1 MQHTRLDN
9 IDIQILVLL
18 TKDSRTTYRNIASVV
33 GVSTNAVKERIHKMI
48 SNNIIR
54 KFVVIINP
62 VIFGYEKE
70 CILIIRHID
79 KTIKEQ
85 DILNRINLL
94 GDVFVY
100 AKQLGGASI
109 FVVSVRAGAEDKIAI
124 LTDLLKPASVES
136 TFVSYRPIAMQIH
149 ISDFKIMKCLL
160 SNPRMLVED
169 IAKEASM
176 STKTVARRLE
186 KMRENHILEFSIL
199 RNLSSL
205 EITGYVE
212 FAVIINVD
220 ISYHQNIVERI
231 YQEMQEHLVR
241 VPTSYQKEVIL
252 AVFFCAN
259 ISTVDLIFE
268 KLNSYHGVNRVDLFI
283 TTRLIYHQEWLKRE
297 IDKRID
303 SYSSET
309 TKYA

>member
-1 MQHTRLDN
+1 MIIDLLQHTRLDN

-18 TKDSRTTYRNIASVV
+18 AKDSRTTYRNIASVV

-48 SNNIIR
+48 SNSIIQ

-109 FVVSVRAGAEDKIAI
+109 FVVSVRAGAEDKIGI

-186 KMRENHILEFSIL
+186 KMRENPYSRIF
-199 RNLSSL
+199 N
-205 EITGYVE
+205 IT
-212 FAVIINVD
+212 
-220 ISYHQNIVERI
+220 
-231 YQEMQEHLVR
+231 
-241 VPTSYQKEVIL
+241 
-252 AVFFCAN
+252 
-259 ISTVDLIFE
+259 
-268 KLNSYHGVNRVDLFI
+268 
-283 TTRLIYHQEWLKRE
+283 
-297 IDKRID
+297 
-303 SYSSET
+303 
-309 TKYA
+309 

>member
-1 MQHTRLDN
+1 LQHTSLDN
-9 IDIQILVLL
+9 IDLQTLL
-18 TKDSRTTYRNIASVV
+18 LLSKDSRTTYRNIASFV
-33 GVSTNAVKERIHKMI
+33 GISTNAAKERIHKMI
-48 SNNIIR
+48 SNRIIQ

-100 AKQLGGASI
+100 AKQLGGDSI
-109 FVVSVRAGAEDKIAI
+109 FVISVRGGAEDKIGI

-136 TFVSYRPIAMQIH
+136 TFVSYRPVTMQVRS
-149 ISDFKIMKCLL
+149 SDFKIMKCLL
-160 SNPRMLVED
+160 SNPRMLVGD

-176 STKTVARRLE
+176 TTKTVARRLE
-186 KMRENHILEFSIL
+186 IMRENRILQFSIL

-205 EITGYVE
+205 QITGYVE

-231 YQEMQEHLVR
+231 HHEMQEHLVR
-241 VPTSYQKEVIL
+241 VPTSYQNEVIF

-259 ISTVDLIFE
+259 ISTVDLIFK
-268 KLNSYHGVNRVDLFI
+268 KLDSYHGVNRVDLFI
-283 TTRLIYHQEWLKRE
+283 TSMLTYHQEWLKRE
-297 IDKRID
+297 INKRIE
-303 SYSSET
+303 SNSS
-309 TKYA
+309 

>member
-1 MQHTRLDN
+1 MIISLLQHIRLDN

-48 SNNIIR
+48 SNSIIQN
-54 KFVVIINP
+54 FVVIINP

-79 KTIKEQ
+79 RTIKEQ

-109 FVVSVRAGAEDKIAI
+109 FVVSVRAGAEDKIGI
-124 LTDLLKPASVES
+124 LTELLKPASVES

-169 IAKEASM
+169 IAKETSLSA
-176 STKTVARRLE
+176 KTVARRLE

-199 RNLSSL
+199 TNLSSMQL
-205 EITGYVE
+205 TGYIE
-212 FAVIINVD
+212 FAVVID
-220 ISYHQNIVERI
+220 IEISSHQNIIERI
-231 YQEMQEHLVR
+231 YHEMQEHLLII
-241 VPTSYQKEVIL
+241 PNSYQKEIIF
-252 AVFFCAN
+252 AVFFGAN
-259 ISTVDLIFE
+259 IPTV
-268 KLNSYHGVNRVDLFI
+268 N
-283 TTRLIYHQEWLKRE
+283 
-297 IDKRID
+297 
-303 SYSSET
+303 
-309 TKYA
+309 